1 MEERGSHWSLAE
13 PIEYI
18 PRSKGLGLGAESRP
32 PSDEMNRG
40 RKRKPGDPSSKT
52 VSGPIKEKDGRV
64 RHFKG
69 VGETVPQDTS
79 LDYKPGVGV
88 VIEKGSHRNMCG
100 KIVAVDVDTSR
111 ITVQLHLSEEN
122 ITLHQVN
129 ARLLDDVEYKILLR
143 QDKTKENS
151 RKLEQACKRSRDDDC
166 VSETQPNVSKHSKV
180 DKGDDKSKSS
190 SHKEGKTPAKCW
202 LYPQTKV
209 RIISKDFK
217 KGKYYNKKVQV
228 VDVVSRDRCICQTEE
243 GRLLEEVPQSA
254 LETVVPKTLDTHVRV
269 VSGQHRGQLAV
280 LLKRDT
286 SKSSAVIQLLLDK
299 NVITADYDDICEH
312 VGGANDF

>member
-1 MEERGSHWSLAE
+1 M
-13 PIEYI
+13 
-18 PRSKGLGLGAESRP
+18 
-32 PSDEMNRG
+32 
-40 RKRKPGDPSSKT
+40 
-52 VSGPIKEKDGRV
+52 SGPIKEKDGRV

-69 VGETVPQDTS
+69 VSETVPQETS
-79 LDYKPGVGV
+79 LDYRPGVGV

-111 ITVQLHLSEEN
+111 ITVQLHPSEEN

-129 ARLLDDVEYKILLR
+129 ARLLDDVEYKTLSR
-143 QDKTKENS
+143 QDKAKENS
-151 RKLEQACKRSRDDDC
+151 RKLAEKACKRPKDDDC
-166 VSETQPNVSKHSKV
+166 VRKTTQNVGKYSKL
-180 DKGDDKSKSS
+180 DKADDKSKSS
-190 SHKEGKTPAKCW
+190 SHKEGESPAKCW

-217 KGKYYNKKVQV
+217 RGKYYNKKVQV
-228 VDVVSRDRCICQTEE
+228 IDVVSRDRCVCQTEE
-243 GRLLEEVPQSA
+243 GKLLEDVPQSA

-280 LLKRDT
+280 LLKRDS
-286 SKSSAVIQLLLDK
+286 SKYSAVIQLLLDK

-312 VGGANDF
+312 VGAVNEF